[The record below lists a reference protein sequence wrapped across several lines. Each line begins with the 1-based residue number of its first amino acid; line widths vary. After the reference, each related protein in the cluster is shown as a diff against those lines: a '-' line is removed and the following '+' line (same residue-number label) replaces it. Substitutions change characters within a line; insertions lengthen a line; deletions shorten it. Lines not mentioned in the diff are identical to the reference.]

1 MSDTARGTSQRGA
14 RLSFLARPHWMNA
27 LLLRAAARPYLR
39 LDGTEH
45 TLAWGRTSVF
55 TLEPGQHTLEAFW
68 RYRGTGAPLG
78 TGTLQVQV
86 QQDEEAIVE
95 ARNGPLNHQPL
106 QLRRR
111 PTH

>member
-1 MSDTARGTSQRGA
+1 
-14 RLSFLARPHWMNA
+14 MNA
-27 LLLRAAARPYLR
+27 LLLRPAAKPYLC

-45 TLAWGRTSVF
+45 ALAWGRTSVF

-78 TGTLQVQV
+78 AGTLQVQV
-86 QQDEEAIVE
+86 HQDEEVFIE

-106 QLRRR
+106 QLRQR